1 MYVARCPR
9 LATQVGKVKLVVGI
23 CLRFCLDQSIGT
35 VAPDLTDLLA
45 GVPLVLWIRTGRIGV
60 FGHDSGC
67 IGDRTAYVVTNLLT
81 DLSLIV
87 EAQLPTSVPQ
97 TGVVGLRS
105 LRTKE
110 IGEIQ
115 ARS

>member
-1 MYVARCPR
+1 MYIARCPR

-45 GVPLVLWIRTGRIGV
+45 GVPLVLWIRTGGIGV

-67 IGDRTAYVVTNLLT
+67 VGERTADVVTNLLA

-87 EAQLPTSVPQ
+87 ETQFPTSVPQ
-97 TGVVGLRS
+97 TGIIGLWSLRS
-105 LRTKE
+105 KE

-115 ARS
+115 TRS